1 MTLKKRKS
9 IQGLYKVDKFTK
21 GGFPDGVKKRR
32 VAVYP
37 GSFDPITNGH
47 VDVIRRAGI
56 LFDEVI
62 IAVNAM
68 PLKKTFFRTPER
80 ISLIKNSLKE
90 FDLKE
95 VRVVS
100 FSGLL
105 VNYMKKAG
113 FEIIVRGL
121 RAVSDFDY
129 EFQMALMNRKLSDRV
144 ETVFLMTDAKFSY
157 LSSSIVREI
166 AGMGGD
172 ISALVPVCVAR
183 KMRGLIK

>member
-1 MTLKKRKS
+1 M
-9 IQGLYKVDKFTK
+9 
-21 GGFPDGVKKRR
+21 KKRR
-32 VAVYP
+32 SAVYP

-47 VDVIRRAGI
+47 VDIIRRAEI

-62 IAVNAM
+62 IAVLVK
-68 PLKKTFFRTPER
+68 PSKKTFFRTPER
-80 ISLIKNSLKE
+80 ISLIKNSLRE
-90 FDLKE
+90 LDLERIK
-95 VRVVS
+95 VIS

-105 VNYMKKAG
+105 VNYMKEAG
-113 FEIIVRGL
+113 SEIIVRGL

-129 EFQMALMNRKLSDRV
+129 EFQMALMNRKLSGSV

-172 ISALVPVCVAR
+172 ISALVPGCVAR

>member
-1 MTLKKRKS
+1 M
-9 IQGLYKVDKFTK
+9 
-21 GGFPDGVKKRR
+21 KKRR
-32 VAVYP
+32 TAVYP
-37 GSFDPITNGH
+37 GSFDPVTNGH
-47 VDVIRRAGI
+47 VDIIRRAKI

-62 IAVNAM
+62 IAVLVK
-68 PLKKTFFRTPER
+68 PSKKTFFRSAER
-80 ISLIKNSLKE
+80 IELIKGSLKE
-90 FDLKE
+90 TGLEK

-105 VNYMKKAG
+105 VNHMKETGSK
-113 FEIIVRGL
+113 IIIRGL

-129 EFQMALMNRKLSDRV
+129 EFQMALMNRKLSSRI

-172 ISALVPVCVAR
+172 ISALVPGCVAR
-183 KMRGLIK
+183 KMRGRFK